1 MAQLVHR
8 TGAGLPNKPIFSST
22 RFCSSLAYG
31 DLASLLSP
39 DNPLLDI
46 SAQEYLTLQR
56 FCHQNSLKYSHIA
69 HTNISPQYL
78 TQISHPPKVFS
89 SEFFEKFSPHQ
100 NLTPICHQYISQI
113 PHPPKVFSV
122 FFDIFSHSSHQYL
135 APISHQYL
143 TQISHPPKV
152 LSSDFFEMFSPHQ
165 KMHLII
171 DQVCQR
177 EDSPSTLQ
185 EVCTFK
191 SPFPPAKLPKKT
203 VIKKF
208 LDHPQPIQTL
218 STFTFLPS
226 LITNLTIIPVLVIVI
241 LIILIILIISL
252 PGTSTA
258 HANTLYQPRDAA
270 APNPTF
276 KTSYR

>member
-135 APISHQYL
+135 TPISHQYL

-191 SPFPPAKLPKKT
+191 SPFPPAKLPKKNSHQ
-203 VIKKF
+203 K
-208 LDHPQPIQTL
+208 
-218 STFTFLPS
+218 
-226 LITNLTIIPVLVIVI
+226 I
-241 LIILIILIISL
+241 LR
-252 PGTSTA
+252 PSTA
-258 HANTLYQPRDAA
+258 YPNTLHLHIPSFSNHQPHHYPR
-270 APNPTF
+270 PSHRHPHHPHHQPPWNINCPCQHIVPT
-276 KTSYR
+276 KRCSCT